1 MPIPPLLDDIDD
13 TLFPA
18 LNLVLI
24 GYGCLCLVPSWR
36 YTQPLVQGL
45 VFCYSLLYALL
56 IAHRLAAGPL
66 PAGAGIDSLE
76 AVVALFSDRNAVFAG
91 WTHYIAFDLFVS
103 SWIVRDARTSQIPHL
118 CIVGM
123 VPLTLMAGPAGLAC
137 YILFKSV
144 WLKTVGP
151 REQSNGRLCNTANS
165 LTDQVQASYLRSPG
179 LTVLYCAVT
188 LLAGFMVLWVMVL
201 PSSWLVG
208 HSDFHD
214 KMAGQI
220 WDREG
225 ATPPTP
231 KNLIFK
237 YKMHPLVQFTHTLPS
252 ALWSLAIPLQLHPQ
266 LRSYAPRLHR
276 ATGYMFFV
284 AACTMMAGL
293 VIIDRRKLYYFETDF
308 PDIAH
313 DVGMSRFPRTLGLL
327 PHKNGFRLLGVW
339 FLFTIVY
346 SVWCARK
353 KKFRQHRDFLY
364 RHIGA
369 GIWVAVQRLYVGAL
383 STQIPLEQ
391 KMNFGDGA
399 IIGAFITITM
409 AEVAIRLTRN
419 GEKSGAKQRR
429 KEKDT

>member
-1 MPIPPLLDDIDD
+1 MGEGVTMPIPLLGDIDDD

-24 GYGCLCLVPSWR
+24 GYGCICLVPSWR

-56 IAHRLAAGPL
+56 IAHRLAAGPI

-103 SWIVRDARTSQIPHL
+103 SWIVRDARTSQIPHF

-231 KNLIFK
+231 K
-237 YKMHPLVQFTHTLPS
+237 
-252 ALWSLAIPLQLHPQ
+252 
-266 LRSYAPRLHR
+266 
-276 ATGYMFFV
+276 
-284 AACTMMAGL
+284 
-293 VIIDRRKLYYFETDF
+293 
-308 PDIAH
+308 
-313 DVGMSRFPRTLGLL
+313 
-327 PHKNGFRLLGVW
+327 
-339 FLFTIVY
+339 
-346 SVWCARK
+346 
-353 KKFRQHRDFLY
+353 KFRQHRDFLY

-419 GEKSGAKQRR
+419 GEKSGAKLRK